1 MQNAVHR
8 RQHSGQGDSIADHL
22 AANTKRP
29 TDGSF
34 TIEVD
39 IARSLVRIAMAG
51 FFGPHDIA
59 RFVAERAAVHAQL
72 TCAPNQHM
80 TLNDLRGMKIQSQD
94 AVAAFRAILG
104 DPAYRSKRL
113 SVVVSQTLA
122 RSQLMR
128 ALEGRDARCFETVTM
143 AEAWLLGA

>member
-1 MQNAVHR
+1 MQNALHG
-8 RQHSGQGDSIADHL
+8 RQHPVQGGVIAGRSATYD
-22 AANTKRP
+22 NRP

-39 IARSLVRIAMAG
+39 IARSLVRIAMSG
-51 FFGPHDIA
+51 FFGDDDIA
-59 RFVAERAAVHAQL
+59 RFVAERDIVHAQL

-80 TLNDLRGMKIQSQD
+80 TLNDLRGMKIQSQQ
-94 AVAAFRAILG
+94 AVAAFKKILG

-113 SVVVSQTLA
+113 AFVVSQTLA

-128 ALEGRDARCFETVTM
+128 ALEGRDARCFESVTM